1 MPEYRWECDQ
11 CTYQLTK
18 TMSIKKYDPKEK
30 RYCPSCGTQVRRKI
44 EPVGI
49 SFGKGFFR
57 DGYESAKNV
66 KTPTTE
72 TGD

>member
-1 MPEYRWECDQ
+1 MAVYEWVCEQ

-18 TMSIKKYDPKEK
+18 RMSIKENDSKEK
-30 RYCPSCGTQVRRKI
+30 VYCPSCGAKMRRKI
-44 EPVGI
+44 ENVGI

-66 KTPTTE
+66 KTSTD
-72 TGD
+72 GD